1 MTPRLPRAWPGVQNR
16 GVQSNHPTELFDR
29 HFAAVIFDMD
39 GTLVDSTPAIVR
51 TWTTWA
57 VEHDITAEQ
66 LQGFHGVPSGDVIR
80 SLLPADRADAAIARI
95 DELEL
100 ADVADVV
107 ALPGA
112 ADALATLPHDRAA
125 IATSANRPLALAR
138 LAAAGIEV
146 PDVLVTV
153 DDVTRG
159 KPAPDPFLVAAERL
173 GQDPADCLVVE
184 DAPKGLAAAAAA
196 GCARLAV
203 VTTTPAEELVADAI
217 VPNLGAVRFG
227 AIAAE
232 GGRIRVR
239 YASRDGS

>member
-1 MTPRLPRAWPGVQNR
+1 MH
-16 GVQSNHPTELFDR
+16 SSDFFDR
-29 HFAAVIFDMD
+29 DFAAVIFDMD

-57 VEHDITAEQ
+57 IEHDITAEQ
-66 LQGFHGVPSGDVIR
+66 LEGFHGVPSGDVIR
-80 SLLPADRADAAIARI
+80 SLLPADRVSAAIARI

-100 ADVADVV
+100 ADVADVI

-112 ADALATLPHDRAA
+112 VAALAALPADRAA

-146 PDVLVTV
+146 PEVLVTV
-153 DDVTRG
+153 DDVSRG

-173 GQDPADCLVVE
+173 GRDPGDCLVVE

-203 VTTTPAEELVADAI
+203 VTTNPVEALTDADAV
-217 VPNLGAVRFG
+217 VPDLGAVRF
-227 AIAAE
+227 E
-232 GGRIRVR
+232 GDERIRVR
-239 YASRDGS
+239 PGR